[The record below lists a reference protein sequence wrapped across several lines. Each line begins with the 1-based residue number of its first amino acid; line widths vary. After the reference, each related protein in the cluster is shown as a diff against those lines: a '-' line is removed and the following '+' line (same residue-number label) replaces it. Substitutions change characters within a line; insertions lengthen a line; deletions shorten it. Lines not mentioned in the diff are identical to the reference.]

1 MALSKEWKAGLISG
15 GVGLGVLIAV
25 IWYMKNDTAAK
36 EKDVAASSKQEADQK
51 AKSNQILSEQSQKG
65 LREEN
70 VRKTY
75 FNPSGGKRRSKRRS
89 NKSRIYKKGSQKK

>member
-36 EKDVAASSKQEADQK
+36 EKDVAASSKQQADQE
-51 AKSNQILSEQSQKG
+51 AKSNQILSELNRES
-65 LREEN
+65 LREETAS
-70 VRKTY
+70 KKF
-75 FNPSGGKRRSKRRS
+75 FNPSGGKRRTKRRS

>member
-36 EKDVAASSKQEADQK
+36 EKDVAAIEQFKKNYKDNATDQAEDLQYDK
-51 AKSNQILSEQSQKG
+51 PDPS
-65 LREEN
+65 RF
-70 VRKTY
+70 KT
-75 FNPSGGKRRSKRRS
+75 SGGKRTKRRS
-89 NKSRIYKKGSQKK
+89 NKSRVYKKGSQKK